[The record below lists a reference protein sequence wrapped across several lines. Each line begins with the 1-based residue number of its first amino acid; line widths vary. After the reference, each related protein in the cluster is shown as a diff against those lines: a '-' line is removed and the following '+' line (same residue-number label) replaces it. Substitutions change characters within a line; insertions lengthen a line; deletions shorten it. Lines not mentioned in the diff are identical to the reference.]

1 MPGKLVFSTTA
12 DGAKVPTER
21 MYINTTGQ
29 VLFAGT
35 PGEGHG
41 IGASYGFYALGLAT
55 SGATTDTGIRVNQGN
70 AGATSL
76 IWTCRNTND
85 GTATQSSLYFM
96 KWYYSGDNAPVATK
110 IEGDAVT
117 FGVSGSNTLTITGG
131 AGNFRAAMIWIT

>member
-1 MPGKLVFSTTA
+1 MPGRIIFKTTA
-12 DGAKVPTER
+12 EGETSPTER
-21 MYINTTGQ
+21 MYINKTGQ
-29 VLFAGT
+29 ILFAGT

-41 IGASYGFYALGLAT
+41 IAASYGGYVLGLAT
-55 SGATTDTGIRVNQGN
+55 SGAEVDTGISINQGN

-76 IWTCRNTND
+76 IFGCRNTND

-110 IEGDAVT
+110 IEGDAIT

-131 AGNFRAAMIWIT
+131 AGNFRCAMIWIT